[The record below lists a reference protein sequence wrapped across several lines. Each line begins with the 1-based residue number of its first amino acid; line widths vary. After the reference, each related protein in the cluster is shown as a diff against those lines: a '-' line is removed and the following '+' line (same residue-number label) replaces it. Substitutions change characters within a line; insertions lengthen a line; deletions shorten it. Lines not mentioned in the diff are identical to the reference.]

1 MTTTAPRT
9 TATGRAAGRAGLG
22 ARVLATTAC
31 VTVAVVASA
40 YALGTVIGPGEWT
53 RTAVRTL
60 LVLAVVTG
68 LSRYAL
74 ERSTTGRGETLAPPA
89 ALLPS
94 AAGLVVGAW
103 ALLGLYGG
111 PTDRF
116 SALIGL
122 SNVERLVTRL
132 QTARELTLAEVAP
145 IDPSLP
151 IELLAVGGAVVVFL
165 VADLMAGGLRLGAGV
180 GVPLLAL
187 WIPGLVLVGDVPPV
201 AFVLT
206 VTALVV
212 LLAVDNP
219 HRAARRP
226 SAHDGARRHAPAS
239 GVRAATAVGT
249 ALAVAVVALGV
260 GSASATLPEVASSS
274 WSRLFSSTGSTV
286 RLSEDLDM
294 RRDLAERSD
303 EVVLR
308 YRSDGDD
315 AGPLRVFTLTGFDG
329 TNWRRGTD
337 RDGEPVEDP
346 EQLLWPQDTERA
358 DPTRLELT
366 LESLR
371 DTKLPVPTEPRALDA
386 DGDWRYDAVRDEV
399 VGSRSTAAGTTYA
412 VTVYPRA
419 LDAEAL
425 RAASG
430 ADPEDPNYVDVP
442 ASEHEQEIRD
452 LAAEVVQGAQ
462 TRYDQALALQTFFR
476 DTSTFTYSTQVP
488 PGESDDAV
496 WDFLQHRTGYCVQF
510 ATSMTMMA
518 RTLGIPARLG
528 VGFLP
533 GQRGGGGEYEVTGR
547 DSHAWPELYFPA
559 LGWVRFEPTPA
570 QQTGPAP
577 RWATPTGSTATPGF
591 PVPGD
596 ALTPGAEPTP
606 SAPVAPAP
614 TLEGGGTTSASS
626 DGAGTPWL
634 LAAALAVVLVLGG
647 AAAWLVLRRRTLV
660 HTLRDAEDAWRELT
674 RRLAALDVVW
684 PASTTPRSVPGIVAT
699 TVRARSGT
707 ELADDTVDAVVRL
720 CTALETERYARGG
733 LAEPARYRDLVDS
746 AVSGIE
752 RSLSDRPA
760 RDDDPSALRVG

>member
-1 MTTTAPRT
+1 MTQATPRT
-9 TATGRAAGRAGLG
+9 GPAAGRAGHG

-31 VTVAVVASA
+31 VTLAVLAST

-60 LVLAVVTG
+60 MVLALVTG

-74 ERSTTGRGETLAPPA
+74 ERSAAGRGEVPEPPA

-122 SNVERLVTRL
+122 SNMERLVTRL
-132 QTARELTLAEVAP
+132 QTARDLTLAEVAP

-201 AFVLT
+201 PFVLT

-219 HRAARRP
+219 HRATRRAP
-226 SAHDGARRHAPAS
+226 GRDGARRRAPATS
-239 GVRAATAVGT
+239 ARAATAVGT

-308 YRSDGDD
+308 YRSDGEDV
-315 AGPLRVFTLTGFDG
+315 GPLRVFTLTGFDG
-329 TNWRRGTD
+329 TNWRRGDD
-337 RDGEPVEDP
+337 RDGEPVEDA
-346 EQLLWPQDTERA
+346 EQLLWPQDAGRETS
-358 DPTRLELT
+358 TRMDLT

-399 VGSRSTAAGTTYA
+399 VGERATAAGTTYA

-419 LDAEAL
+419 LDADTL

-430 ADPEDPNYVDVP
+430 QDPEDPNYVDVP

-452 LAAEVVQGAQ
+452 LAAQVVQGAQ

-488 PGESDDAV
+488 PGDSGDAV

-518 RTLGIPARLG
+518 RTLGIPARMG

-533 GQRGGGGEYEVTGR
+533 GQGAGGGVFEVTGR
-547 DSHAWPELYFPA
+547 DSHAWPELYFA
-559 LGWVRFEPTPA
+559 GVGWVRFEPTPA

-577 RWATPTGSTATPGF
+577 RWATPTGNTATPGF
-591 PVPGD
+591 LAPDD
-596 ALTPGAEPTP
+596 ALTPGAEPDP
-606 SAPVAPAP
+606 SAPVSPAP
-614 TLEGGGTTSASS
+614 TVEGDGRALSAAE
-626 DGAGTPWL
+626 GAGTPWL
-634 LAAALAVVLVLGG
+634 LVAGVAVALVLAG
-647 AAAWLVLRRRTLV
+647 AAAWLLLRRRTRDHV
-660 HTLRDAEDAWRELT
+660 LRDAEDAWRELT
-674 RRLAALDVVW
+674 RRLGALQVTW
-684 PASTTPRSVPGIVAT
+684 PSSTTPRGVPAIVAA
-699 TVRARSGT
+699 TVRARSRVD
-707 ELADDTVDAVVRL
+707 LDDDTVEALVRL
-720 CTALETERYARGG
+720 GTALETERYARS
-733 LAEPARYRDLVDS
+733 AAPEPAGLRGLVDT
-746 AVSGIE
+746 AVAGVE

-760 RDDDPSALRVG
+760 RDAVPTALPVG

>member
-1 MTTTAPRT
+1 MTTDR
-9 TATGRAAGRAGLG
+9 RAGGPGADHAGLA
-22 ARVLATTAC
+22 ARVLGTTLC
-31 VTVAVVASA
+31 VTVAVAAST

-60 LVLAVVTG
+60 LVLALVTG

-74 ERSTTGRGETLAPPA
+74 ERSSTRRGEPLAPPA

-151 IELLAVGGAVVVFL
+151 VELLAVGGAVLVFL

-206 VTALVV
+206 VTALVA

-219 HRAARRP
+219 HRAAPRAV
-226 SAHDGARRHAPAS
+226 AHHGARHRGPAV
-239 GVRAATAVGT
+239 GARAATAVGT

-286 RLSEDLDM
+286 RLSADLDM

-308 YRSDGDD
+308 YRTDGDD
-315 AGPLRVFTLTGFDG
+315 VGPLRVFTLTGFDG
-329 TNWRRGTD
+329 TNWRRGDD
-337 RDGEPVEDP
+337 RDGEPVEDGDT
-346 EQLLWPQDTERA
+346 LLWPQDAPRET
-358 DPTRLELT
+358 PTRLELT

-371 DTKLPVPTEPRALDA
+371 DTKLPLPTEPRTLDA
-386 DGDWRYDAVRDEV
+386 AGDWRYDAVRDEV
-399 VGSRSTAAGTTYA
+399 VGDRATDAGTTYA
-412 VTVYPRA
+412 VTAYPRA

-425 RAASG
+425 RSAAG
-430 ADPEDPNYVDVP
+430 GDPDDPNYVDVP

-452 LAAEVVQGAQ
+452 LAAQVVEGAPS
-462 TRYDQALALQTFFR
+462 RYDQALALQTFFR

-488 PGESDDAV
+488 PGESGDAV

-533 GQRGGGGEYEVTGR
+533 GQSEGDGVYRVTGR
-547 DSHAWPELYFPA
+547 DSHAWPELYFA
-559 LGWVRFEPTPA
+559 GLGWVRFEPTPA

-577 RWATPTGSTATPGF
+577 RWATPTGNTATPGF
-591 PVPGD
+591 LAPDD
-596 ALTPGAEPTP
+596 ALTPGAEPEP
-606 SAPVAPAP
+606 SAPVSPAP
-614 TLEGGGTTSASS
+614 TFEGDGSASVGADDTGAPCCSSPASRWSCSSVPPPGWCSAVGRGTT
-626 DGAGTPWL
+626 
-634 LAAALAVVLVLGG
+634 
-647 AAAWLVLRRRTLV
+647 R
-660 HTLRDAEDAWRELT
+660 
-674 RRLAALDVVW
+674 
-684 PASTTPRSVPGIVAT
+684 STTPRTPGAT
-699 TVRARSGT
+699 WCDGSRRS
-707 ELADDTVDAVVRL
+707 R
-720 CTALETERYARGG
+720 
-733 LAEPARYRDLVDS
+733 
-746 AVSGIE
+746 
-752 RSLSDRPA
+752 
-760 RDDDPSALRVG
+760 

>member
-1 MTTTAPRT
+1 MTAQPAHVRERT
-9 TATGRAAGRAGLG
+9 GLG

-31 VTVAVVASA
+31 VTVAVAAST

-53 RTAVRTL
+53 RTAVRVL
-60 LVLAVVTG
+60 VVLALVTG
-68 LSRYAL
+68 VSRYAL
-74 ERSTTGRGETLAPPA
+74 ERASAGRGETLAPPA

-122 SNVERLVTRL
+122 SNVERLVTRV

-151 IELLAVGGAVVVFL
+151 IELLAVGGAVLVFL
-165 VADLMAGGLRLGAGV
+165 VADLLAGGLRMGAGT
-180 GVPLLAL
+180 GAPLLAL
-187 WIPGLVLVGDVPPV
+187 WVPGLVLVGDVPPV

-206 VTALVV
+206 VAALVV

-219 HRAARRP
+219 HRATRRAP
-226 SAHDGARRHAPAS
+226 ADGAGRRAPA
-239 GVRAATAVGT
+239 GGARAATAVAA
-249 ALAVAVVALGV
+249 ALAVAVVSLGV

-286 RLSEDLDM
+286 RLSDDLDM

-303 EVVLR
+303 EVVLS
-308 YRSDGDD
+308 YRVDGEEV
-315 AGPLRVFTLTGFDG
+315 GPLRVFTLTGFDG

-337 RDGEPVEDP
+337 RDGEPVEDA
-346 EQLLWPQDTERA
+346 EQLLWPQEAGLD
-358 DPTRLELT
+358 DPTRMDLT

-371 DTKLPVPTEPRALDA
+371 DTKLPVPTEPRTLDA

-399 VGSRSTAAGTTYA
+399 VGNRATGAGTSYA
-412 VTVYPRA
+412 VTVFPRA
-419 LDAEAL
+419 LDADAL
-425 RAASG
+425 RAAQG
-430 ADPEDPNYVDVP
+430 EDPDDPNYVDVP
-442 ASEHEQEIRD
+442 ASEHEQAIRD

-462 TRYDQALALQTFFR
+462 SRYDQALALQTFFR

-488 PGESDDAV
+488 PGDSGDAV

-533 GQRGGGGEYEVTGR
+533 GQRGGDGVYEVTGR
-547 DSHAWPELYFPA
+547 DSHAWPELYFPGQ
-559 LGWVRFEPTPA
+559 GWVRFEPTPA

-591 PVPGD
+591 LAPDD

-606 SAPVAPAP
+606 SAPAAPAP
-614 TLEGGGTTSASS
+614 TAEVDGPASGTAETT
-626 DGAGTPWL
+626 GVPWL
-634 LAAALAVVLVLGG
+634 LVASLALLLVLGG
-647 AAAWLVLRRRTLV
+647 VIGWLLLRRRTRV
-660 HTLRDAEDAWRELT
+660 HALRDAEDAWRELT
-674 RRLAALDVVW
+674 RRLAALDVTW
-684 PASTTPRSVPGIVAT
+684 PASTTPRGVPGLVAA
-699 TVRARSGT
+699 TVRARSGAD
-707 ELADDTVDAVVRL
+707 LADDTVEALVAL
-720 CTALETERYARGG
+720 ATALETERYARAG
-733 LAEPARYRDLVDS
+733 LPTATGFRELVDT
-746 AVSGIE
+746 AAAGVE
-752 RSLSDRPA
+752 RSLSGRPA
-760 RDDDPSALRVG
+760 RDADPTALPVG